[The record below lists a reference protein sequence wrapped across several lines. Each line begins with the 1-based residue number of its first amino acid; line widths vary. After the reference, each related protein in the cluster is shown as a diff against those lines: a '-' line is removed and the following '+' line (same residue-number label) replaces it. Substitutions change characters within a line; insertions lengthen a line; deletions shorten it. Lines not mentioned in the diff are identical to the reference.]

1 MANLN
6 VSYDAMH
13 EEAGALQQGR
23 AQIEADLTNL
33 ANRINNLV
41 VSGFVTDSAS
51 GAFQQ
56 MYTEFTTSA
65 KNTIASLEQIASTL
79 TTMAQ
84 TMQETDQ
91 QMASSIGR

>member
-6 VSYDAMH
+6 VSYDAM
-13 EEAGALQQGR
+13 ESEASALMSGR
-23 AQIEADLTNL
+23 EQIESNLTSL
-33 ANRINNLV
+33 ASRIDGLV
-41 VSGFVTDSAS
+41 SSGFVTDSAS

-65 KNTIASLEQIASTL
+65 KNTISALDQIANTL
-79 TTMAQ
+79 KQMAQ